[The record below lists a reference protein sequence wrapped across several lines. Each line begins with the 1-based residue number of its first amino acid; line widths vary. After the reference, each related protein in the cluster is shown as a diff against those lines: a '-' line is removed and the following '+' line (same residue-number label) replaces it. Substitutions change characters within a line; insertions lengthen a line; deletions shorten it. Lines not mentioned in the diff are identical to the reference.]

1 MGMSVDMGL
10 GSGFGSMNGDSGM
23 PSFNNNNS
31 GMMGMT
37 TGFDNGMGLGSGSDS
52 WMWKA

>member
-10 GSGFGSMNGDSGM
+10 GSGFGSAMNGDSGM
-23 PSFNNNNS
+23 ASFNNNNS

-37 TGFDNGMGLGSGSDS
+37 TGFDAGSDS

>member
-10 GSGFGSMNGDSGM
+10 GSGFGSAMNGDSGM
-23 PSFNNNNS
+23 AFNHNS

-37 TGFDNGMGLGSGSDS
+37 TGFDNVNGMGIDAWL
-52 WMWKA
+52 WKTQ